1 MVSKEEILELLN
13 SEDSQDI
20 REGAFRAGEERIGE
34 AVEPLVRHLQ
44 SGNLGVQEAADAALR
59 HIGGAATVQALT
71 PLLRSDDAPVRNLSM
86 DILREIGAQDV
97 ETLAELLHDEDPDMR
112 IFVSDILGE
121 TGNALVVAPLC
132 RALLRDPEVNVR
144 YQAAVSLGTI
154 ASPEAAGC
162 LNKALEDEEWVQ
174 FAVIE
179 ALTKIREESS
189 INALAKAMSRS
200 TDLVASMIVDALGEM
215 GNIKAVGLLLKRL
228 EASPTALRNKI
239 VKAVVKILGGKSLSL
254 LSQGERENLREYA
267 LVALEDEDEEIQ
279 DAAVQGLAYV
289 GGEDASAAILE
300 LATRLDPVSNQDR
313 IEHMAQALA
322 AIGNTNAM
330 EDGLVNGEWKK
341 GMTILEAYRLI
352 GEPSHAK
359 KLQDVFMD
367 KDLDMQRAIA
377 IVLRELANPES
388 TEFFLNLLETHQ
400 DGTILKEAAEFLG
413 PQMHEQ
419 SALPALFNLLDHPYD
434 DVKDSVLEAIVSIDG
449 PEVRE
454 HFKEKSVSEEP
465 VDRLMATYVLGRLGH
480 DEDLHDLQR
489 ALEDPVPEIRK
500 VALESLDGRCFEI
513 DRLLP
518 LALPSL
524 SDEDREVRLA
534 VVEILGK
541 CHEEAVLP
549 HLEKALKD
557 EDDWVRI
564 RALEALGQRHSAQS
578 ISKIV
583 PLLDSD
589 NTLILLKVIEAL
601 GEIGGESAF
610 RSLFT
615 ILDHENTEVQA
626 AAEEALARLK
636 AVRE

>member
-13 SEDSQDI
+13 SEDSQDV
-20 REGAFRAGEERIGE
+20 REGAFRAGEERIGD

-59 HIGGAATVQALT
+59 HIGGAKTVQALT

-86 DILREIGAQDV
+86 DILREIGGQDV
-97 ETLAELLHDEDPDMR
+97 ETLGELLHDEDPDMR
-112 IFVSDILGE
+112 IFVADILGE

-132 RALLRDPEVNVR
+132 RALLKDPEVNVR

-189 INALAKAMSRS
+189 INALAKAMGRS

-239 VKAVVKILGGKSLSL
+239 VKAVVNILGGKSLSL

-289 GGEDASAAILE
+289 GGENASAAILD
-300 LATRLDPVSNQDR
+300 LATSLDPVSNQDR

-322 AIGNTNAM
+322 AIGNTKAM
-330 EDGLVNGEWKK
+330 EDGLVHGEWKK

-352 GEPSHAK
+352 GDPSHAQ

-388 TEFFLNLLETHQ
+388 TEFFLGLMETHQ
-400 DGTILKEAAEFLG
+400 DGTVIKEAAEFLG
-413 PQMHEQ
+413 QQMHERR
-419 SALPALFNLLDHPYD
+419 ALPLLFNLLDHPYD
-434 DVKDSVLEAIVSIDG
+434 DVKDVVLEAIVSIDG

-465 VDRLMATYVLGRLGH
+465 MDRLMATYVLGRLGH
-480 DEDLHDLQR
+480 DEDLQDLQR

-500 VALESLDGRCFEI
+500 VALESLEGRCFEI

-518 LALPSL
+518 LALPCL

-541 CHEEAVLP
+541 CQEDAVLP
-549 HLEKALKD
+549 HLEKALED

-564 RALEALGQRHSAQS
+564 RALEALGQRNSEQS
-578 ISKIV
+578 IPKIV